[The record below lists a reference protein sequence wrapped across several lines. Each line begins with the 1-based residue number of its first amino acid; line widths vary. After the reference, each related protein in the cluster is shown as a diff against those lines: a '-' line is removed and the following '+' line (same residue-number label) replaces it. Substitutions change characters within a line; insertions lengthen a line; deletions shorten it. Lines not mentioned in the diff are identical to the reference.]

1 MEQADRAL
9 GLLQDFSGAQIENL
23 TVYDREVGW
32 PAAIADFILVLG
44 LLWEKVSLIDSDA
57 LAAVRVAGVSGVTTG

>member
-9 GLLQDFSGAQIENL
+9 GLLQDFSGTQVEDI
-23 TVYDREVGW
+23 TVHDRQNRW

-44 LLWEKVSLIDSDA
+44 LLWENVSLIDRDA
-57 LAAVRVAGVSGVTTG
+57 LAAVRVAGVPGVTTG